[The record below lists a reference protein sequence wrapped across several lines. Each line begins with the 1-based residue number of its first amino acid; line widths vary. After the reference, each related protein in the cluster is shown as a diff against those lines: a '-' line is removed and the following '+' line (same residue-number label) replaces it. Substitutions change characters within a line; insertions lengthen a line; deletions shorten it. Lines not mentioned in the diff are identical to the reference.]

1 MTDPA
6 TPDPTPTPDPA
17 PAADSTPAAEP
28 AGAPDSAPAAD
39 AVPEPAPAAESA
51 AAPDSVSAAD
61 STPAAEPSPGM
72 GSGPAFEPPASIPD
86 LAASHPPADLPPS
99 GRDDSARG
107 NPWAV
112 ASAESAAGAA
122 ADPVPGPH
130 DRAGP
135 AEPAPAAEQPAASGT
150 GWPDPARAQRDS
162 GEGAAADQPAAGAEA
177 LTGKVSPVNGRRPA
191 DRRGPGSA
199 DAWGAATDP
208 IGGGRSA
215 AAGDPKTGPQSTD
228 EAASG
233 TPAPRWDA
241 GPGGDRDKIRSVPA
255 RRPAPRRPETRRP
268 APPGSDLLG
277 DLQRWVVRSGT
288 KSMRRQVEGQVRR
301 TLGGGR
307 RPQSA
312 DAWGTATTE
321 PPPHLGDSPECA
333 WCPICRAARRM
344 RESGPDLGSQLSG
357 ASDVVASAVQ
367 DAIVAVDAI
376 FSRTASASGPR
387 RPADGSPDSGPA
399 DSAGDSAERV
409 SDEPGD
415 RG

>member
-6 TPDPTPTPDPA
+6 VPDPTPTPDPM
-17 PAADSTPAAEP
+17 PAADSA
-28 AGAPDSAPAAD
+28 
-39 AVPEPAPAAESA
+39 
-51 AAPDSVSAAD
+51 SAAD
-61 STPAAEPSPGM
+61 PSPGM
-72 GSGPAFEPPASIPD
+72 DSGPAFEPPASTPG
-86 LAASHPPADLPPS
+86 LAASSPSADLPPS
-99 GRDDSARG
+99 AQDDSARG

-112 ASAESAAGAA
+112 ASAESAAG
-122 ADPVPGPH
+122 
-130 DRAGP
+130 
-135 AEPAPAAEQPAASGT
+135 PAPSAEQHAASGT
-150 GWPDPARAQRDS
+150 GWPDPAPAQQDA
-162 GEGAAADQPAAGAEA
+162 GDGVGAAAGADQPAAGAGA
-177 LTGKVSPVNGRRPA
+177 LTGKVSPVSGRRPG

-215 AAGDPKTGPQSTD
+215 AGGGPKTGPRSGD
-228 EAASG
+228 AAANG

-255 RRPAPRRPETRRP
+255 RRPAPRRPEARRP

-277 DLQRWVVRSGT
+277 DLQRWVVRSST

-307 RPQSA
+307 RAESG

-344 RESGPDLGSQLSG
+344 RESGPDLSSQLSG

-387 RPADGSPDSGPA
+387 RPADGSTDSGHA

>member
-6 TPDPTPTPDPA
+6 TPDPTPDPVPEADSTPVADSTPAADAGPAGDLAAASDSA
-17 PAADSTPAAEP
+17 PAADSTPAA
-28 AGAPDSAPAAD
+28 DSASAD
-39 AVPEPAPAAESA
+39 
-51 AAPDSVSAAD
+51 
-61 STPAAEPSPGM
+61 PSPDM
-72 GSGPAFEPPASIPD
+72 DSGPAFESSASTPG
-86 LAASHPPADLPPS
+86 LAASRPSADLPAS
-99 GRDDSARG
+99 ARDDSARG

-112 ASAESAAGAA
+112 ASAE
-122 ADPVPGPH
+122 PVP
-130 DRAGP
+130 P
-135 AEPAPAAEQPAASGT
+135 AEQHAASGT
-150 GWPDPARAQRDS
+150 GWPDPAPAQRDS
-162 GEGAAADQPAAGAEA
+162 GDGTGAAAVADQPPAGAEE
-177 LTGKVSPVNGRRPA
+177 LTGKVSPVSARRLG
-191 DRRGPGSA
+191 DRRDSRSA
-199 DAWGAATDP
+199 DAWGAVTDP

-215 AAGDPKTGPQSTD
+215 AGGGPKAGPQASDAT
-228 EAASG
+228 ASG

-255 RRPAPRRPETRRP
+255 RRPAPHRPETRRP

-277 DLQRWVVRSGT
+277 DLQRWVVRSSA

-301 TLGGGR
+301 TLGSGR
-307 RPQSA
+307 RPESG
-312 DAWGTATTE
+312 DSWGTATTE

-376 FSRTASASGPR
+376 FSRPASASGSR
-387 RPADGSPDSGPA
+387 RPADGSPDSGHA